1 MIPQVLTGSDA
12 LRDLSLHLMD
22 IIQNSLKAGAGCIVT
37 SLQAEDGK
45 LVMIIEDNGCGMDR
59 EMLERVTDPFS
70 TTRTTRKVGLGIPLL
85 KAAADRTS
93 GGLQITSEKGYG
105 TVVKAYFEIRN
116 IDRPPLGDI
125 AQTIAGVILANPE
138 TNLKL
143 ILRRDNKVFELDT
156 EEIKARL
163 GEVPI
168 TEYNV
173 LIWIREYVN
182 EGIIAIFGGV
192 LDEIDS
198 GVGRD

>member
-105 TVVKAYFEIRN
+105 TVVKAYFDIRN
-116 IDRPPLGDI
+116 VDRPPLGDI

>member
-163 GEVPI
+163 GDVPI
-168 TEYNV
+168 NEYNV